1 MPQQTPVGGRTSAL
15 LMGALAVLLVG
26 VFIAGGLLAQRVQPR
41 SQTLTA
47 APSTTPTDSTTP
59 TQSTTPAPS
68 ATASQP
74 AATPYRDPRRQPD
87 VDRGRPID
95 SGVYVEIAGG
105 WKLAFEFTYELDLVS
120 WDRGAAMTF
129 YVQTHPLPS
138 MPLLL
143 PDAAAFAQSQLLHGY
158 RAGRPRVLPR
168 PNPNIVEAASVS
180 FTGRRRMDGVTYSL
194 YGECV
199 RLRGAPDT
207 NDVSLSVC
215 WSAYVQDLGT
225 VRPEVQ
231 RMIASAAR
239 SI

>member
-1 MPQQTPVGGRTSAL
+1 
-15 LMGALAVLLVG
+15 MGALAVLLVG
-26 VFIAGGLLAQRVQPR
+26 VFIAGGLLAQRVEPS

-47 APSTTPTDSTTP
+47 AQSTTPASSTTP
-59 TQSTTPAPS
+59 AQSATPAPS
-68 ATASQP
+68 ATTPASQP
-74 AATPYRDPRRQPD
+74 AVTPYRDPRRQSD
-87 VDRGRPID
+87 IDRGRPID
-95 SGVYVEIAGG
+95 SGVYVEIAHG
-105 WKLAFEFTYELDLVS
+105 WKIAFEFTYELDLVS
-120 WDRGAAMTF
+120 WDRGAAMTY

-158 RAGRPRVLPR
+158 RAGRPRVLPN
-168 PNPNIVEAASVS
+168 PNPNVVEAASVS
-180 FTGRRRMDGVTYSL
+180 FTGRRRMDDVTYSL

-225 VRPEVQ
+225 VRPEAQ